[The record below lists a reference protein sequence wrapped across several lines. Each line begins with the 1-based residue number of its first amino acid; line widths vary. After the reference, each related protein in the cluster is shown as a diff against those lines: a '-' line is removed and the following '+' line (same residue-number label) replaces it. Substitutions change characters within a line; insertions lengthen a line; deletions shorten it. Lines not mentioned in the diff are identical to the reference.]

1 MLNIINIEENG
12 DNYWIMLPP
21 RNVIT
26 DLEEHI
32 KLDDKNGIKTLNV
45 LYQNLILYNKDINDI
60 YETFKHRE
68 YKLYKYDSNI
78 QKIVD
83 YNINYCDIDT
93 CSCYATFEVWG
104 KHYCKD
110 CFDYEEE
117 EEEEEE
123 ESSEEG
129 EDESSEE
136 NENEEGE
143 EEDESSEENENEE
156 GEEEDESSEENENE
170 NEEGEDE
177 EEKLDKS

>member
-12 DNYWIMLPP
+12 DNYWLMLPP

-83 YNINYCDIDT
+83 YDIKYCDIDT
-93 CSCYATFEVWG
+93 CSCYATFEVCG
-104 KHYCKD
+104 KSYCKD
-110 CFDYEEE
+110 CFDFEEE

-123 ESSEEG
+123 ESSEE
-129 EDESSEE
+129 DE
-136 NENEEGE
+136 
-143 EEDESSEENENEE
+143 
-156 GEEEDESSEENENE
+156 
-170 NEEGEDE
+170 EDE
-177 EEKLDKS
+177 EEEEE